1 MFIYLDVIVCEH
13 QGNCGGVHVSFTTK
27 ENSVSEQLVSVRLS
41 AEMIE
46 KLRALADVNET
57 NVAEEIRKSIE
68 ERFDRLPS
76 NEKFRELTLAAI
88 ERSKERM
95 SRLLQET
102 Q

>member
-1 MFIYLDVIVCEH
+1 M
-13 QGNCGGVHVSFTTK
+13 
-27 ENSVSEQLVSVRLS
+27 SEQLVSVRLS